1 MKEEEIRDSQCG
13 EEEDTLILPPLPS
26 HVAADLPPD
35 LPPDLSAPLPP
46 GGSAS
51 AREGADGL
59 PPLPPSSVPSSS
71 PEPWK
76 RAEEDAGWNPLPP
89 PLPQATPPARSR
101 VNGWALL
108 WVALAVATCLAG
120 KGFQQQAAREN
131 QQAAVLGEG
140 NRTVQEKVEQSRQR
154 IREQQEARQKI
165 SKLEEE
171 IKACQKENEK
181 LWEELRRY
189 ELEVTP
195 LALRE
200 QVQQLEREKSRA
212 LQYRAEREERE
223 ARQRAAERPALKAP
237 NLLERLEA
245 HTPVAH
251 EEEATP
257 QQKAHDA
264 RIMQLV
270 STNFRARTKGDVELM
285 RSIFDQF
292 VCYQY
297 LRYRAVNR
305 ECVVQDIVEGW
316 AKWPV
321 RRYELL
327 QVGTDGKQH
336 VEVIFR
342 YSLRNPMTRASTSG
356 YSKEHWIVEDN
367 GKISLWE
374 EEVSKKSPPKGDGDF
389 SKRII
394 QKK

>member
-1 MKEEEIRDSQCG
+1 MKEEEIRGGQYG
-13 EEEDTLILPPLPS
+13 EEGDEDTLILPPLPPR
-26 HVAADLPPD
+26 VPADLPPNLPTD
-35 LPPDLSAPLPP
+35 LPPSVREDTDELPLLPVPP
-46 GGSAS
+46 FMPEQAGRTEA
-51 AREGADGL
+51 
-59 PPLPPSSVPSSS
+59 SSVGS
-71 PEPWK
+71 PP
-76 RAEEDAGWNPLPP
+76 PPPPP
-89 PLPQATPPARSR
+89 PLLPQASAPARPR
-101 VNGWALL
+101 MNGWAFL
-108 WVALAVATCLAG
+108 WAAVAVAVCMAG
-120 KGFQQQAAREN
+120 KGFQQQAARN
-131 QQAAVLGEG
+131 HQQAAVLQEG
-140 NRTVQEKVEQSRQR
+140 NRTVQERVEQSRQR

-171 IKACQKENEK
+171 IAACRKENEK

-212 LQYRAEREERE
+212 LQYRAEQEERA
-223 ARQRAAERPALKAP
+223 ARQRATERPALKAP

-342 YSLRNPMTRASTSG
+342 YTLRNPMTRASTSG
-356 YSKEHWIVEDN
+356 YSKEHWIVEEN

-374 EEVSKKSPPKGDGDF
+374 EEVSKKSPPKGDEDF